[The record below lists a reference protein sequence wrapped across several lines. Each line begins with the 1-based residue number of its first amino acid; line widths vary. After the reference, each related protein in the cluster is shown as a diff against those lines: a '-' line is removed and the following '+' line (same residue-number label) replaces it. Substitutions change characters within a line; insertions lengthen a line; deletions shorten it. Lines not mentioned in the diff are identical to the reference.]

1 MAGRSSTTI
10 RPVTRADR
18 RTGTALALT
27 LAALALAACGPRE
40 PDGVALVGATLIDGR
55 GGPAR
60 PDMVVVTR
68 GNRIESVGPLD
79 GFDLPGHTLKVDV
92 TGKFIIPGLI
102 DAHAHVAQWA
112 IPRYL
117 AFGVTSVRDMHGP
130 MDTILAL
137 RERANLNAVL
147 SPRVY
152 SAGAMIDGAPATYSD
167 ALEAHDQT
175 DARRAVDRLAVA
187 GVDYIKVY
195 SRVGP
200 PMLRAILDEANT
212 FGLRVTAHLGLT
224 DAVTAA
230 TMGVRSIE
238 HMSGVPEAASTS
250 PDRFYAAHRR
260 GFFPGWTYF
269 ESSWAMLDSAALAR
283 VAKVLVEKNVILIP
297 TLVLHE
303 TLSRLD
309 DPALL
314 HDPALKA
321 VPDSEIARWNVP
333 GMIARAGWTAA
344 DFSAF
349 RAARPIQNLFLR
361 EFLAA
366 GGVIAAGTDAS
377 NQMLVPGASEH
388 TEMELLVAAGLS
400 PADAILAATHDAAT
414 LLGADSIGVLT
425 PGKAADLVVLS
436 RNPLENIHNTRTIE
450 RVMVRGQL
458 LAADSIRASW

>member
-1 MAGRSSTTI
+1 MCVAVDDLVARGRYAVGVRGEVPTVEPS
-10 RPVTRADR
+10 P
-18 RTGTALALT
+18 
-27 LAALALAACGPRE
+27 AALALVDARHPLLLAAGGPVVAFDLTLG
-40 PDGVALVGATLIDGR
+40 DGERTLLVSGPNTGGKTVLLKTVALAAALAQSGIV
-55 GGPAR
+55 P
-60 PDMVVVTR
+60 P
-68 GNRIESVGPLD
+68 VGP
-79 GFDLPGHTLKVDV
+79 GTSLPIFRRFFADIGDRQSIAASLST
-92 TGKFIIPGLI
+92 FS
-102 DAHAHVAQWA
+102 AHVA
-112 IPRYL
+112 
-117 AFGVTSVRDMHGP
+117 T
-130 MDTILAL
+130 
-137 RERANLNAVL
+137 
-147 SPRVY
+147 
-152 SAGAMIDGAPATYSD
+152 
-167 ALEAHDQT
+167 
-175 DARRAVDRLAVA
+175 
-187 GVDYIKVY
+187 
-195 SRVGP
+195 
-200 PMLRAILDEANT
+200 LRAILDEANT

-230 TMGVRSIE
+230 TLGVRSIE

-250 PDRFYAAHRR
+250 PERFYAAHRR

-269 ESSWAMLDSAALAR
+269 ESSWATLDSAALAR